1 MQPTRGAVNPIVY
14 PGKPANNKNVA
25 FKKQFCNRPS
35 CDFFIL
41 FNGRLGRMFKR
52 SLSIL
57 ILIIF
62 LSGCSQSDSS
72 PLPTQPAA
80 NFPTLAPDTLPICQT
95 GDLDVSS
102 NADSGSDKVVM
113 GMTLSNKSQHICTL
127 SNPPKASLLDKDKK
141 PLQLRTALNPSQP
154 DSKVPALLQ
163 LSPGEIVIFALTWE
177 NFCQPGSIKNLTLRL
192 TLDDGKNLDESI
204 QIGDAP
210 SCKDKSRPSDILI
223 GAFSSPP

>member
-1 MQPTRGAVNPIVY
+1 MIHGMNKSNDVSAERSTSSRISEKGAVAMKKLALLVFLVIFIITAC
-14 PGKPANNKNVA
+14 GNN
-25 FKKQFCNRPS
+25 
-35 CDFFIL
+35 
-41 FNGRLGRMFKR
+41 
-52 SLSIL
+52 
-57 ILIIF
+57 
-62 LSGCSQSDSS
+62 DSK

-80 NFPTLAPDTLPICQT
+80 NFPTLAPDTLPLCQSS
-95 GDLDVSS
+95 DLDESS
-102 NADSGSDKVVM
+102 NADSSANKVVM
-113 GMTLSNKSQHICTL
+113 GMTLINKTQHICTL